1 MTGKGLQ
8 AWREQNG
15 FSQLELAQGLRVSID
30 TIIKWE
36 REVRPTLPPY
46 LQTQLNPLA
55 QKKEEQA
62 DSQQENTTET

>member
-46 LQTQLNPLA
+46 LQTQLNPLV
-55 QKKEEQA
+55 QKKKEQA